1 MNVISPLVQF
11 QQQLR
16 IFHWQTDSYAKHKAF
31 GKAYEN
37 LDGLI
42 DTFVET
48 YMGIFGRSKPTV
60 TFQINLK
67 SLTGPEVVEG
77 ALSDFEYYLNQMSNE
92 IHDKTDLLNI
102 RDEMLG
108 EINRLRYLLSLN

>member
-1 MNVISPLVQF
+1 MQVITPLIQF

-31 GKAYEN
+31 GKAYEE

-42 DTFVET
+42 DTFVEIF
-48 YMGIFGRSKPTV
+48 MGKFGRSKPTV

-67 SLTGPEVVEG
+67 PLNNEEIVEQVLT
-77 ALSDFEYYLNQMSNE
+77 SFEAYLMDMSEELNSQ
-92 IHDKTDLLNI
+92 TDLLNI
-102 RDEMLG
+102 RDSILAEV
-108 EINRLRYLLSLN
+108 NHLRYRLSLS